1 MNLQEFLNKSN
12 VAGIEK
18 SVTISKRLTDPDT
31 GELFKFKIRALSSKE
46 YENARNMA
54 TRMPKRKNESVQVD
68 NVIYYTQ
75 LILAGCIEPNFKD
88 AQSIAELN
96 CVSPEEYINR
106 VLLPG
111 EIIDLSTAIVRLSG
125 FDEDMSALVEEAKN

>member
-1 MNLQEFLNKSN
+1 MNLQEFLNKNN

-18 SVTISKRLTDPDT
+18 SVSISKRLTDPDT

-46 YENARNMA
+46 HENARNMA

-68 NVIYYTQ
+68 NTIYYSQ
-75 LILAGCIEPNFKD
+75 IILAGCIEPNFKD
-88 AQSIAELN
+88 AQSIAALN

-111 EIIDLSTAIVRLSG
+111 EIVDLSNAIVRLSG
-125 FDEDMSALVEEAKN
+125 FDEDMSDLVEEAKN

>member
-1 MNLQEFLNKSN
+1 MNLQEFLNKNN

-18 SVTISKRLTDPDT
+18 TVTISKRLTDPDT

-46 YENARNMA
+46 HEHARNMA
-54 TRMPKRKNESVQVD
+54 TRMPKNKNERVQVD
-68 NVIYYTQ
+68 NTIYCSQ
-75 LILAGCIEPNFKD
+75 IILAGCIEPNFKD

-111 EIIDLSTAIVRLSG
+111 EINDLSNEIDRLSG
-125 FDEDMSALVEEAKN
+125 FGEDMSELVEEAKN